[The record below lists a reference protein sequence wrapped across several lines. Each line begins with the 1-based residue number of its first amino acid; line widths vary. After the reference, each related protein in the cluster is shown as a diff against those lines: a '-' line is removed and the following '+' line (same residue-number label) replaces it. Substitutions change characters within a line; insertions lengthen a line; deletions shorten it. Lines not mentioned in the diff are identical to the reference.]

1 MPIPPYPNIPL
12 HSHVRSFDF
21 AQGPRKDGQPCDL
34 WAAADGR
41 DIEGDRACY
50 VEGVVCAI
58 IPAGERFD
66 TPDPGGFI
74 YPESCDRYAIR
85 VTRKVFSGK
94 VTDDRQTWACPPV
107 NGTPTSLG
115 RVMNSVE
122 VV

>member
-21 AQGPRKDGQPCDL
+21 ADDRGFVT
-34 WAAADGR
+34 R

-66 TPDPGGFI
+66 TPDPGGFV
-74 YPESCDRYAIR
+74 YPASCDRYAIR
-85 VTRKVFSGK
+85 VTRLVFGGVEGDPEETPS
-94 VTDDRQTWACPPV
+94 WACPPV

-115 RVMNSVE
+115 RVNSVE